1 MHYRVTQVF
10 GVGFPVR
17 KSRTSFF
24 IFACPGH
31 LGARWR
37 VREGLASQPNNGI
50 SRGRARPRQAAIE
63 ADVRRLVAREL
74 HDRVAQTLTGMLM
87 DLENFKS
94 EQVAWDDVL
103 QHMNMLQ
110 DSTRQVLQNLRQMLH
125 DLRGDEAVGDRF
137 VDAVGTLAARF
148 EEKTS
153 IKSKLDVL
161 PGWPESLTPP
171 ASVNLYR
178 IIEEALANG
187 RMHSGAQ
194 AVRIVLEPASEIE
207 LSVAIVDDGRGV
219 DTDEARPVGLGTV
232 GMKERALFLGGK
244 LRVESASGNG
254 TTVRATFPRELLLPK
269 PREQSAPIFNQV
281 EKFIPE

>member
-17 KSRTSFF
+17 KSRSSFF

-74 HDRVAQTLTGMLM
+74 HDRVAPTLTGMLM

-153 IKSKLDVL
+153 IKSKLVVL

-178 IIEEALANG
+178 IIEEALANV

-194 AVRIVLEPASEIE
+194 AVRIVLQPYLDDYMA
-207 LSVAIVDDGRGV
+207 VTVGDDGRGV
-219 DTDEARPVGLGTV
+219 DTDESWLAGMGTL
-232 GMKERALFLGGK
+232 GMKERAVILGGE
-244 LRVESASGNG
+244 LRIESHTGDG
-254 TTVRATFPRELLLPK
+254 TTVRAIFPKEQLMPK
-269 PREQSAPIFNQV
+269 PD
-281 EKFIPE
+281 